1 MKFNIKKLLT
11 HKYLIALALL
21 LALVI
26 SLPALWR
33 GWGYEDD
40 IYHRSIL
47 LTSSL
52 PETLKNLFVFIDPST
67 SRAQMEM
74 GALPWWTLETTQVA
88 FFRPLAVLTF
98 WLDYQLWPDS
108 STLMHAHNLIWYL
121 AVCALVGLY
130 YRRIMGRNIASGLA
144 ILLFAL
150 NIPHVN
156 GVYSIAARSQLLAT
170 FFGVLTLWAQD
181 KSSRD
186 QWKAGYILGPLFLG
200 LSLFSAEAGIAIVG
214 YLFAYVFFIDEGDWK
229 DRLIRLI
236 PYALVVLAWR
246 LIYMGMGYGA
256 WGSGFYLDPLREP
269 LRFAFNLVKQFPIL
283 LLGQWVLPD
292 PVVFAG
298 FSPVGQIGFWILGV
312 VILVILAILISP
324 MIGKIRRTR
333 YWALGM
339 ILAMVPICGVS
350 LVSGRHLLILSIGAI
365 ALMAQYIAGR
375 LNKDDP
381 LTYNP
386 RWQTFSYVAAIVLLS
401 LHALVYPVMASTL
414 RMVADPMPNMMALGP
429 LPDIEGKD
437 LIILNSPSPGQS
449 LYLLRLREVNSQ
461 PLPDHL
467 RILASAHTW
476 IEIRRLDS
484 RTLSV
489 KPESGFFLPTQFDF
503 DNGLKPFPLAHIAYA
518 YRFGDAFFRDSTQ
531 SMPLEEVVELP
542 GMKVEIFSHTPDGRP
557 WEVHLTFEKALE
569 DPSLQWLQWDWE
581 TESYIPFD
589 VPIEGELIRVDG
601 PFQPS
606 DSPQFPTIFP

>member
-1 MKFNIKKLLT
+1 MILKKLLT
-11 HKYLIALALL
+11 HKYLILLALL
-21 LALVI
+21 LALVV
-26 SLPALWR
+26 SAPALWR
-33 GWGYEDD
+33 GWGFEDD

-52 PETLKNLFVFIDPST
+52 PEALKNLFVFIDPNT

-74 GALPWWTLETTQVA
+74 GALPWWTLDTTQVA
-88 FFRPLAVLTF
+88 FFRPIAVLTF

-121 AVCALVGLY
+121 AVCALVALY

-170 FFGVLTLWAQD
+170 FFGILSLWAHD
-181 KSSRD
+181 KTSRD
-186 QWKAGYILGPLFLG
+186 QWKAGHVLGPIFLA

-214 YLFAYVFFIDEGDWK
+214 YLAAYVFFIDSGDWAH
-229 DRLIRLI
+229 RLSRLI
-236 PYALVVLAWR
+236 PYVLVVVGWR
-246 LIYMGMGYGA
+246 VIYILMGYGA

-269 LRFAFNLVKQFPIL
+269 LRFAFNLIKQFPIL

-298 FSPVGQIGFWILGV
+298 FSTIGQIGFWILGV

-350 LVSGRHLLILSIGAI
+350 LVSGRHMLILSIGAI

-375 LNKDDP
+375 LSKDDP

-386 RWQTFSYVAAIVLLS
+386 RWQTFSYIAAIVLLS
-401 LHALVYPVMASTL
+401 LHGLIYPIMASTL
-414 RMVADPMPNMMALGP
+414 RVVADPMPKLMDLGP

-437 LIILNSPSPGQS
+437 LIVLNSPSPGQS

-467 RILASAHTW
+467 RILASAHTR
-476 IEIRRLDS
+476 IEIRRLDP
-484 RTLSV
+484 RTLAV
-489 KPESGFFLPTQFDF
+489 KPESGFFLPTQYDF
-503 DNGLKPFPLAHIAYA
+503 ENDHKPFPLAHVAYA
-518 YRFGDAFFRDSTQ
+518 YRFGDAFFRDNTQ
-531 SMPLEEVVELP
+531 PMALGEMVDLP
-542 GMKVEIFSHTPDGRP
+542 GMKVEIFSLTQDGRP
-557 WEVHLTFEKALE
+557 WEVHLIFEKVLE
-569 DPSLQWLQWDWE
+569 DPSLQWLKWCWE
-581 TESYIPFD
+581 AESYIPFD
-589 VPIEGELIRVDG
+589 IPIEGELILVDG

>member
-1 MKFNIKKLLT
+1 MNLKKLLT
-11 HKYLIALALL
+11 HKYLILLALL

-26 SLPALWR
+26 STPALWR
-33 GWGYEDD
+33 GWGVEDD

-52 PETLKNLFVFIDPST
+52 PEALKNLFVFIDPVNT
-67 SRAQMEM
+67 RAQMEI
-74 GALPWWTLETTQVA
+74 GSLPWWTLETTQIK
-88 FFRPLAVLTF
+88 FFRPIAVLTF
-98 WLDYQLWPDS
+98 WLDYQLWPDNP
-108 STLMHAHNLIWYL
+108 TLMHAHNLIWYL
-121 AVCALVGLY
+121 AVCGLVAMF
-130 YRRIMGRNIASGLA
+130 YRRIMGRTVASGLA

-170 FFGVLTLWAQD
+170 FFGILTLWAHD

-186 QWKAGYILGPLFLG
+186 QWKAGQFLGPIFLV

-214 YLFAYVFFIDEGDWK
+214 YLGAYVLFIDRGDWV
-229 DRLIRLI
+229 DRLSRLI
-236 PYALVVLAWR
+236 PYALVVVGWR
-246 LIYMGMGYGA
+246 LIYNAMGYGA

-269 LRFAFNLVKQFPIL
+269 LRFVFNLIKQFPIL
-283 LLGQWVLPD
+283 LLGQWILPD
-292 PVVFAG
+292 PVLFAG
-298 FSPVGQIGFWILGV
+298 FSPVGQIGFWILAV
-312 VILVILAILISP
+312 AILVILAILISP

-339 ILAMVPICGVS
+339 TLAMVPICGVS

-375 LNKDDP
+375 LNKEDP
-381 LTYNP
+381 LTFHP
-386 RWQTFSYVAAIVLLS
+386 RWKTFSYIAAIVLLS
-401 LHALVYPVMASTL
+401 LHGLVYPIMASTL
-414 RMVADPMPNMMALGP
+414 RIVADPMPKMMDLGP
-429 LPDIEGKD
+429 LPDIAGKD
-437 LIILNSPSPGQS
+437 LIVLNSPSPGQS
-449 LYLLRLREVNSQ
+449 LYLFRLREVLDQ
-461 PLPDHL
+461 PVPDHL

-476 IEIRRLDS
+476 IEIRRLDP

-503 DNGLKPFPLAHIAYA
+503 ENGLKPFPLAHIAYA
-518 YRFGDAFFRDSTQ
+518 YRFGDAFFRDNTQ
-531 SMPLEEVVELP
+531 PMSLGEVVDLP
-542 GMKVEIFSHTPDGRP
+542 GMQVKVFSLTPDGRP
-557 WEVHLTFEKALE
+557 REVHLTFEKALE

-581 TESYIPFD
+581 SESYIPFEI
-589 VPIEGELIRVDG
+589 PIEGELIRVEG